1 MTELYTSAKQSRGP
15 DLWLN
20 RNVIGLAVNRFL
32 SDFGHEAG
40 TSVLPL
46 FLAAIGAPA
55 IALGLIEGDPDALS
69 SFAKLLGDGWAIAS
83 SAASRGRPPAI
94 C

>member
-1 MTELYTSAKQSRGP
+1 MRESWARGGG
-15 DLWLN
+15 DSCLN

-46 FLAAIGAPA
+46 FLAAIGR
-55 IALGLIEGDPDALS
+55 LRALS
-69 SFAKLLGDGWAIAS
+69 ASLRASLMGYRALRNCSAVGWATAG
-83 SAASRGRPPAI
+83 SAASRGPRRAISSPA
-94 C
+94 